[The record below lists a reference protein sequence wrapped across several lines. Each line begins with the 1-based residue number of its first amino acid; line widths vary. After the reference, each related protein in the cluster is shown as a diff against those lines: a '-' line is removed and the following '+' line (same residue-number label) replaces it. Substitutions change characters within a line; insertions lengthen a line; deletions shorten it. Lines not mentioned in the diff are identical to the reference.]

1 MKIRELTQINYDRPE
16 KLLDAQNNIQKTIAN
31 AENDE
36 TESCSTIAEEGN
48 RTTLE
53 IAVTFT
59 LTCGFPFILMI
70 VFTALAAFL
79 TEKSLGEFIQ
89 QITWPAGILAAITIL
104 SLPLSL
110 GFARLSESKER
121 QSKKNFA

>member
-16 KLLDAQNNIQKTIAN
+16 KLLDAQTNIQTIEN
-31 AENDE
+31 AKNDE
-36 TESCSTIAEEGN
+36 KETYSKIAEEGN
-48 RTTLE
+48 RTVLKIATTL
-53 IAVTFT
+53 T

-79 TEKSLGEFIQ
+79 TDKSLGEFIQ
-89 QITWPAGILAAITIL
+89 QATCPAGILAAITIL

-110 GFARLSESKER
+110 GLARLSNSKGR
-121 QSKKNFA
+121 TSKKNFA